1 MLFSDSFLTVSKPAE
16 VLFKDRGSKFY
27 AFCFCVRTEAEIK
40 ERLLE
45 LAKQHPSAT
54 HHCYA
59 WRLGPDKQAFRV
71 NDDGEPSGTAGKP
84 IFGQIQSHDLTNVLI
99 VVVRYFGGT
108 QLGVP
113 GLIHAYKTAASEA
126 IDLAGIEEE
135 FITFEYLAEFGM
147 DDMSPVMRLLKE
159 LDAKIISTSYEENN
173 ILVFQIKK
181 QQADRLEERIRE
193 LYRVKLKFIT
203 LV

>member
-1 MLFSDSFLTVSKPAE
+1 MLFSDSFFTVSKQAE

-27 AFCFCVRTEAEIK
+27 AFCYRLRSESEIK
-40 ERLLE
+40 EKLLE
-45 LAKQHPSAT
+45 LKKQHPSAT
-54 HHCYA
+54 HQCYA

-84 IFGQIQSHDLTNVLI
+84 IFGQIQAHNLSNVLI

-113 GLIHAYKTAASEA
+113 GLIHAYRTAAAEA
-126 IDLAGIEEE
+126 IALAGIEEE
-135 FITFEYLAEFGM
+135 FILFEYRAEFGM
-147 DDMSPVMRLLKE
+147 DDTSSVMRLLKE
-159 LDAKIISTSYEENN
+159 LDAKIISNNYHENN
-173 ILVFQIKK
+173 ILVFHVKK
-181 QQADRLEERIRE
+181 QNSDTLEERMKE